1 VLLVPPVEFDLER
14 ENKEKKEKA
23 NLNFVFNLADELS
36 KAGFHLL
43 NIKLSNEKIE
53 SKKLSI
59 QITSFS
65 GTKNLAVD
73 LSSID
78 VKNPTDANATKEV
91 VKNIVQEIKKSSSDD
106 QIFVELIFNPKEQ
119 KTQNTPPVQQT
130 MSLSFFIDKSSD
142 QKQQELSFYETADG
156 YYIVSKSSKID
167 VSPIVSLKRDYIPKK
182 EYASKTANLI
192 KDLYNQYPNSVVV
205 VNIPIEDINSL
216 KENEK
221 IKQEIEKKL
230 ENSNI
235 NYKISFISLSAK
247 MLIEYLKNMDEKKV
261 QDIKLGL
268 IESQNFDQNQKEQL
282 RSINSKEE
290 LIEFLGQNNEQYLYF
305 AKKLRDNHPAI
316 EEIYSDLREVRLIPL
331 RNQQQTSGVYLKDGV
346 LYNPQA
352 KTLIGYLNGQ
362 YYSSTKH
369 FQIRLEGLPFNTL
382 KYKDLSIQN
391 YLIEIKDSN
400 TEKKFNESYTVY
412 YIRKPPE
419 IVKNEMFENSLKNF
433 KGLVVVDPSMH
444 VQEVF
449 LKDNKEFQSLV
460 KGQVP
465 SELKEKIYVLQ
476 KDVQE
481 NYSNFFNYLNNILER
496 YIKDKLL
503 TSQEKNI
510 IELIKKDGLTII
522 GDAAITDAVSWI
534 DKSVAATFKERAS
547 ELYKKDKV
555 VLKVRFLVVAPEE
568 FKFRTKSGG
577 FDIKSQDDRLEEFS
591 KNFGE
596 LIKLNQDSGASHYKC
611 NLDYVKFEIVW
622 FKPAKAESLN
632 LKQAADYFIY

>member
-1 VLLVPPVEFDLER
+1 VPPVEFDLER

-23 NLNFVFNLADELS
+23 NLNFVFNLTDELS

-43 NIKLSNEKIE
+43 NIKLSNEQIE

-73 LSSID
+73 LSSMD

-91 VKNIVQEIKKSSSDD
+91 VKNIIQEIKKSSSDD
-106 QIFVELIFNPKEQ
+106 QLFVELIFNPKEE
-119 KTQNTPPVQQT
+119 KTQSTPPLEQT

-142 QKQQELSFYETADG
+142 QKQQELSFHETADG

-167 VSPIVSLKRDYIPKK
+167 VSPLISLKRDYIPKK
-182 EYASKTANLI
+182 EYVAKTANLV
-192 KDLYNQYPNSVVV
+192 KDLYKEYPNSVVV

-221 IKQEIEKKL
+221 IKQEIDKKL
-230 ENSNI
+230 ENSNV
-235 NYKISFISLSAK
+235 NYKISFITLSAK

-268 IESQNFDQNQKEQL
+268 IESENFDQNQKEQL

-290 LIEFLGQNNEQYLYF
+290 LIEFLRQNNEQYLYF

-316 EEIYSDLREVRLIPL
+316 EEIYSNLREVSLIPL
-331 RNQQQTSGVYLKDGV
+331 HDQQQTSGVYLKDGV
-346 LYNPQA
+346 FYNPQA
-352 KTLIGYLNGQ
+352 QTLIGYLNGQ
-362 YYSSTKH
+362 YYSSTKQFH
-369 FQIRLEGLPFNTL
+369 IRLEGLPFNTPQ
-382 KYKDLSIQN
+382 YKDLSIQT
-391 YLIEIKDSN
+391 YLIEIKKDPN
-400 TEKKFNESYTVY
+400 KEEKFNESYTVY
-412 YIRKPPE
+412 YIRKPAE
-419 IVKNEMFENSLKNF
+419 IVKNEMSENSLKNF

-496 YIKDKLL
+496 YIKDKPL
-503 TSQEKNI
+503 TSQEQNI

-555 VLKVRFLVVAPEE
+555 VLKVRFLVVAPEK

-577 FDIKSQDDRLEEFS
+577 LDIKSQDDRLEEFS

-596 LIKLNQDSGASHYKC
+596 LIKLNEDSGASHYKC
-611 NLDYVKFEIVW
+611 NLDYAKFEIVW
-622 FKPAKAESLN
+622 FKPAKAKSLN
-632 LKQAADYFIY
+632 LKQAADYFLY

>member
-23 NLNFVFNLADELS
+23 NLNFVFNLTDELS

-43 NIKLSNEKIE
+43 NIKLSNEQIE

-59 QITSFS
+59 QITSSS

-73 LSSID
+73 LSSMD

-91 VKNIVQEIKKSSSDD
+91 VKNIIQEIKKSSSDD
-106 QIFVELIFNPKEQ
+106 QLFVELIFNPKEE
-119 KTQNTPPVQQT
+119 KTKSTPPLEQT

-182 EYASKTANLI
+182 EYASQTANLV
-192 KDLYNQYPNSVVV
+192 KDLCNQYPNSVVE

-221 IKQEIEKKL
+221 IKQEIDKKL
-230 ENSNI
+230 ENSNV
-235 NYKISFISLSAK
+235 NYKISFITLSAK

-331 RNQQQTSGVYLKDGV
+331 QAQQQTSGVYLKDGV

-400 TEKKFNESYTVY
+400 TEEKFNESYTVY

-419 IVKNEMFENSLKNF
+419 IVKNEMSENSLKNF

-476 KDVQE
+476 KDVRE

-496 YIKDKLL
+496 YIKDKPL
-503 TSQEKNI
+503 TSQEQNI
-510 IELIKKDGLTII
+510 IGLIKKDGLTII

-534 DKSVAATFKERAS
+534 DKSVADKFKERAS

-596 LIKLNQDSGASHYKC
+596 LIKLNEDSGVSHYKC
-611 NLDYVKFEIVW
+611 NLDYAKFEIVW

-632 LKQAADYFIY
+632 LKQAADYFLY

>member
-1 VLLVPPVEFDLER
+1 MPPVEFDLER

-23 NLNFVFNLADELS
+23 NLNFVFNLTDELS

-43 NIKLSNEKIE
+43 NIKLSNEQIE

-73 LSSID
+73 LSSMD

-106 QIFVELIFNPKEQ
+106 QIFVELIFNPKEE
-119 KTQNTPPVQQT
+119 KTPNTPPVDQT

-182 EYASKTANLI
+182 EYASQTANLV
-192 KDLYNQYPNSVVV
+192 KDLYNQYPNSVVEV
-205 VNIPIEDINSL
+205 IIPIEDINSL

-221 IKQEIEKKL
+221 IKQEIDKKL
-230 ENSNI
+230 EHSNV
-235 NYKISFISLSAK
+235 NYKISFITLSAK

-331 RNQQQTSGVYLKDGV
+331 HTQQQTSGVYLKDGV

-352 KTLIGYLNGQ
+352 QTLIGYLNGQ

-369 FQIRLEGLPFNTL
+369 FQIRLESLPFNTL

-419 IVKNEMFENSLKNF
+419 IVKNEMSENSLKNF

-481 NYSNFFNYLNNILER
+481 NYSIFFNDLNNILER

-503 TSQEKNI
+503 TSQEQNI

-534 DKSVAATFKERAS
+534 DKSVAATFKERAY

-596 LIKLNQDSGASHYKC
+596 LIKLNEDSGASHYKC
-611 NLDYVKFEIVW
+611 NLDYAKFEIVW

-632 LKQAADYFIY
+632 LKQAADYFRY